1 MPTNE
6 TPAQTLAREG
16 EPMAAVQPSHPLMQE
31 WTKYIATPEFANTKY
46 WAQFHSHI
54 QGSLWGA
61 FCAGF
66 NARESMVEHEIQEAI
81 LEYRGDLRA

>member
-1 MPTNE
+1 MS
-6 TPAQTLAREG
+6 
-16 EPMAAVQPSHPLMQE
+16 EPMTPVPPDHPLMKQ
-31 WTKYIATPEFANTKY
+31 WKMYTATPEFLNTKY

-54 QGSLWGA
+54 EGSLWGA

-66 NARESMVEHEIQEAI
+66 NARESTVQHEIEQSI